1 MNRYKNQLSNVNLS
15 LNNNNTNLNNEIN
28 KLKKQNEAFMNQI
41 NSLFNQISIKDNEIN
56 NMKLKLENNYV
67 SQSKVSKKDFM
78 VINFVTGDGKIMNCG
93 IGCLP
98 DETFAE
104 VEEKLYK
111 IYDEYRNTNSN
122 YFIYGGRT
130 ILRFKK
136 IKENKIKNGAV
147 IQLCQNE

>member
-28 KLKKQNEAFMNQI
+28 KLKKQNEI
-41 NSLFNQISIKDNEIN
+41 LFNQISIKDNEIN

-122 YFIYGGRT
+122 YFLYGGRT

-136 IKENKIKNGAV
+136 IRENKIKNGAV